1 MRPVAGS
8 GEKLETALVGPPSTS
23 SAGPTDRIKPL
34 LLSSVST
41 APAPVLVLVL
51 SSGSLEALKWLAL
64 LLMTLD
70 HVNKYLLHASVPEL
84 FAAGRL
90 ALPLFGF
97 VLGYNLARPG
107 ALASGAYARTARRL
121 AVFGGIATLPFGALG
136 GLGWGWWP
144 LNIMAT
150 LLVATLCAWLIDVGG
165 TARLVAAAT
174 LFIGGGALVEFWWPG
189 VATCLL
195 AWAYCL
201 RPSWVKLTLWVG
213 ALACLY
219 VINRNLW
226 ALAAVPLIFGA
237 RYVEVD
243 MPRVRLGFYAYYPL
257 HLAVIGALL

>member
-8 GEKLETALVGPPSTS
+8 GEKLETAFVGPPSTS
-23 SAGPTDRIKPL
+23 SAEPTDGIKPP

-41 APAPVLVLVL
+41 APALVL
-51 SSGSLEALKWLAL
+51 SSGSIEALKWLAL

-70 HVNKYLLHASVPEL
+70 HVNKHLLHNSVTEL

-121 AVFGGIATLPFGALG
+121 AVFGGIATLPFVALG

-150 LLVATLCAWLIDVGG
+150 LLVATACAWLIDVGG
-165 TARLVAAAT
+165 TTRLLAAAT
-174 LFIGGGALVEFWWPG
+174 LFIVGGALVEFWWPG
-189 VATCLL
+189 VAACLL
-195 AWAYCL
+195 AWAYCR
-201 RPSWVKLTLWVG
+201 RPSWWMPALWVG
-213 ALACLY
+213 ALASLY
-219 VINRNLW
+219 LVNRNLW
-226 ALAAVPLIFGA
+226 ALAALPLIFAA
-237 RYVEVD
+237 RYVE
-243 MPRVRLGFYAYYPL
+243 MNLPRGRNTFYVYYPL
-257 HLAVIGALL
+257 HLAVLSGLTQQT